1 MEESIKIVDIYEY
14 MPVLRELLGEGKEVS
29 LTITGNS
36 MSPFLV
42 HGRDAVVI
50 VRPDGSWK
58 KGDIALFQRKTS
70 QYILHR
76 ICRVDKNGNC
86 FFIGDGQ
93 QVVEGPIAPEQIF
106 GKIVAVRRKE
116 KWEKPGTFWWEFFE
130 HVWLHIVPLR
140 PFCRQMYR
148 LLRHW

>member
-1 MEESIKIVDIYEY
+1 

-36 MSPFLV
+36 MAPFLV
-42 HGRDAVVI
+42 HGRDVVVI
-50 VRPDGSWK
+50 ANPDGNWK

-93 QVVEGPIAPEQIF
+93 QIVEGPIAPEQIF
-106 GKIVAVRRKE
+106 GKIVAARRKG
-116 KWEKPGTFWWEFFE
+116 KWEKPGTFWWEFFR
-130 HVWLHIVPLR
+130 HIWLYIVPLR
-140 PFCRQMYR
+140 PICHRVYR
-148 LLRHW
+148 LLR